1 MCFSKGDI
9 PILFDKL
16 GRPLDLHDLN
26 QTLWNDKCDYL
37 ELDKIQDF
45 NPRDKNLTI
54 LQLNIRSL
62 INKQQE
68 LNHMPNKLAMK
79 KVCPKLSYLVKHI

>member
-1 MCFSKGDI
+1 MCFSKSDV

-16 GRPLDLHDLN
+16 GSPLDLHNIN

-37 ELDKIQDF
+37 ELNKIQNL
-45 NPRDKNLTI
+45 NPQDKVLTI

-62 INKQQE
+62 INKQHE
-68 LNHMPNKLAMK
+68 LNHMLNKLAMK
-79 KVCPKLSYLVKHI
+79 KKSTQNYPT